1 MQSRREV
8 QRDKQHR
15 STGQTIRNLLIV
27 IVAIIVIV
35 GIFYLISN
43 QPRSAARRQTVS
55 IAKKYAHL
63 KDPGS
68 FYIYNRENTYYTIA
82 GRNNQ
87 NQPILVVVSQ
97 HGGNVRVLKQ
107 SSGLTAQQVI
117 QQVRQD
123 HHPQKVLKVAPG
135 VFNDKV
141 VWEVTYRN
149 QKGQLCYDLINFKT
163 GKVVQTINNL

>member
-8 QRDKQHR
+8 QRDRQNR

-27 IVAIIVIV
+27 IVAIIVIM

-63 KDPGS
+63 KDPES
-68 FYIYNRENTYYTIA
+68 FYIYNRESTYYTIA
-82 GRNNQ
+82 GKNDKD
-87 NQPILVVVSQ
+87 QPILVIVPQ

-107 SSGLTAQQVI
+107 NSGLTAQQVI
-117 QQVRQD
+117 QQVRQKYN
-123 HHPQKVLKVAPG
+123 PQKVLKVAPG

-149 QKGQLCYDLINFKT
+149 QKGQLCYELVNFKT
-163 GKVVQTINNL
+163 GKVIQSINNL

>member
-68 FYIYNRENTYYTIA
+68 FYIYNPYYTIA

-123 HHPQKVLKVAPG
+123 HHPQKVLKAAPG

>member
-1 MQSRREV
+1 MQSRREL
-8 QRDKQHR
+8 QQNKQNR
-15 STGQTIRNLLIV
+15 SAGQTLRNILIV
-27 IVAIIVIV
+27 IIALVVIG

-43 QPRSAARRQTVS
+43 QPRAAARRQTVS

-63 KDPGS
+63 KSPGS
-68 FYIYNRENTYYTIA
+68 FYIYNRESTYYTIA
-82 GRNNQ
+82 GKNAQ
-87 NQPILVVVSQ
+87 NQPILVIVPQ

-107 SSGLTAQQVI
+107 SKGLTAQEVT
-117 QQVRQD
+117 QQVTRSR
-123 HHPQKVLKVAPG
+123 HPQKILKAAPG

-149 QKGQLCYDLINFKT
+149 KKGQLCYDLINFKT

>member
-8 QRDKQHR
+8 QRDKQNR

-27 IVAIIVIV
+27 IVAIIVIM

-68 FYIYNRENTYYTIA
+68 FYIYNRESTYYTIA
-82 GRNNQ
+82 GKNDKD
-87 NQPILVVVSQ
+87 QPLLVVVPQ

-107 SSGLTAQQVI
+107 NSGLTAQQVI

-123 HHPQKVLKVAPG
+123 HNPQKVLKAAPG

-149 QKGQLCYDLINFKT
+149 QKGQLCYELVNFKT
-163 GKVVQTINNL
+163 GKVIQSINNL

>member
-1 MQSRREV
+1 M
-8 QRDKQHR
+8 
-15 STGQTIRNLLIV
+15 
-27 IVAIIVIV
+27 
-35 GIFYLISN
+35 
-43 QPRSAARRQTVS
+43 
-55 IAKKYAHL
+55 
-63 KDPGS
+63 
-68 FYIYNRENTYYTIA
+68 
-82 GRNNQ
+82 
-87 NQPILVVVSQ
+87 VVSQ

-123 HHPQKVLKVAPG
+123 HHPQKVLKAAPG

>member
-1 MQSRREV
+1 MQSRREL
-8 QRDKQHR
+8 QQNKKNR
-15 STGQTIRNLLIV
+15 SAGKSIRNILIAIVV
-27 IVAIIVIV
+27 IIAVM

-43 QPRSAARRQTVS
+43 QPRAAARRQTVS

-68 FYIYNRENTYYTIA
+68 FYIYNRESTYYTIA
-82 GRNNQ
+82 GKNDN
-87 NQPILVVVSQ
+87 NQPILVVVPQ

-107 SSGLTAQQVI
+107 SSGLTAQQVTQQI
-117 QQVRQD
+117 QQARK
-123 HHPQKVLKVAPG
+123 PQKVLKVAPG

-149 QKGQLCYDLINFKT
+149 KKGQLCYDLVNFKS